1 MDELLLNDAEGKN
14 GSFKERI
21 PKSSKSDKG
30 KDGSSMERVPKS
42 QNQTTE
48 GEVKSSQTDLAPKE
62 ATKGKKW
69 KNFDDPELEAE
80 YKAKH
85 KARSK
90 AKKAKL
96 KERRPQR
103 VDCRCF
109 HNFHS

>member
-1 MDELLLNDAEGKN
+1 MRGGWSKAVWNFSEV
-14 GSFKERI
+14 
-21 PKSSKSDKG
+21 SSVLVCPS
-30 KDGSSMERVPKS
+30 VPK
-42 QNQTTE
+42 

-69 KNFDDPELEAE
+69 TNFDDPELEAE